1 MAANNTQYPNS
12 RKGVNQPERFQ
23 NTPGNSL
30 KGTKLGESSSTDDS
44 REDSAKALYPNS

>member
-23 NTPGNSL
+23 NTPGNGL
-30 KGTKLGESSSTDDS
+30 RNTKLGESTNTDDS
-44 REDSAKALYPNS
+44 RQNTNRALYPNS